1 MTRSSRY
8 VQSVFFLLTLI
19 LGATL
24 LAGCPDVPTAAR
36 DPHDVSFP
44 EHEHNSR

>member
-8 VQSVFFLLTLI
+8 VHSVFFLLTLI

-24 LAGCPDVPTAAR
+24 LAGCPDVPTR

-44 EHEHNSR
+44 EHEHNTR